1 MEKIQAYRQIKK
13 NLIVKKIMISVLSS
27 MMSLFM
33 ATLLDERTIDF
44 ILEFRIEFYQTFCI
58 QTLNFN

>member
-33 ATLLDERTIDF
+33 ATLLDGRTIF
-44 ILEFRIEFYQTFCI
+44 ILDIRIEFYQTFCI
-58 QTLNFN
+58 RTLNFN